1 MFVYKIFW
9 LNRTRGS
16 KDVKTLIPTTLL
28 TLTLTFYSYI
38 YDNYNNLSEYTLFL
52 QGNPF
57 DHYPEIL
64 DKIQEVTKMEKPPS
78 FSFFAIYISDIL

>member
-28 TLTLTFYSYI
+28 TLTIKGDKDKDKDKDKERENKTISRNQREVVIVIAKELVI
-38 YDNYNNLSEYTLFL
+38 IMTLL
-52 QGNPF
+52 
-57 DHYPEIL
+57 
-64 DKIQEVTKMEKPPS
+64 K
-78 FSFFAIYISDIL
+78 